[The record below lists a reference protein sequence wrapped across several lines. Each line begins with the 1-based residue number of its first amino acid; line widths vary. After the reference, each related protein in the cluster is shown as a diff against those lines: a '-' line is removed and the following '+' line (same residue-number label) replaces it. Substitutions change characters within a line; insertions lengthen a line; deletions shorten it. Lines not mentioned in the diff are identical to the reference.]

1 MSVYKNPK
9 PTVDLIIYKKWDQ
22 QIKVVLIKR
31 KNAPIGWAL
40 PGGFVDE
47 GEAVEDAARREGVE
61 ETGLHVELEEL
72 LYVYSNPSRDPR
84 QHNISIIF
92 TATISGD
99 QSPVGMDDA
108 AEAQWFN
115 LESLPSPIV
124 FDHQQVL
131 NDFIELLS
139 TGRRPDPEIGR

>member
-1 MSVYKNPK
+1 MYKNPK
-9 PTVDLIIYKKWDQ
+9 PTVDLIIYKKEDQ
-22 QIKVVLIKR
+22 QICVVLIKR
-31 KNAPIGWAL
+31 RNAPVGWAL

-47 GEAVEDAARREGVE
+47 GEAVEDAARREGME
-61 ETGLHVELEEL
+61 ETGMEVELEEL
-72 LYVYSNPSRDPR
+72 LYVYSHPSRDPR

-92 TATISGD
+92 TATVTED

-115 LESLPSPIV
+115 IESLPSPIV

-131 NDFIELLS
+131 IDFMTLLS
-139 TGRRPDPEIGR
+139 TGKRPNPEIGR